1 MAWGVAFTETDR
13 DKVSLIFAIIHALL
27 IIYTLYCLYKINKS
41 RKHYTK
47 LIFILG
53 IIINYALY
61 KQCVY
66 TGYTGSFL
74 ELATEGFFYGIG
86 PVVLIYLS
94 TIFNYFTYREHGN
107 TQQD

>member
-1 MAWGVAFTETDR
+1 MGWGVMSTVTGT

-74 ELATEGFFYGIG
+74 DLAADGFFYGIG
-86 PVVLIYLS
+86 PVFLIYLS

-107 TQQD
+107 THQN